1 MTATNTTRAV
11 ANARQRMVSAEVG
24 FTNAILEAVL
34 NGIPVREVAD
44 AAGLTPQRIYQI
56 RDAHR
61 ELSHP
66 PAKLAP

>member
-1 MTATNTTRAV
+1 MTAATTTRAI

-24 FTNAILEAVL
+24 FTNAILDGIR
-34 NGIPVREVAD
+34 NGIPVREVAE

-56 RDAHR
+56 RDSHR

-66 PAKLAP
+66 PARLAP